1 MLIPGAVCRPLYLC
15 LGARGVC
22 EGSGL
27 ALLPTAIHTGLPH
40 HLPPEPGCGGTAS
53 TPLLLEGLGPAGHQG
68 GAVEGDHRLARL
80 QSRPRAL
87 AAPPA
92 SLGL

>member
-1 MLIPGAVCRPLYLC
+1 MLVPGAVCRPLYLY
-15 LGARGVC
+15 LGARGMC
-22 EGSGL
+22 GGSGL

-53 TPLLLEGLGPAGHQG
+53 PALSLEGLGPAGHQG
-68 GAVEGDHRLARL
+68 GAVEGDHRLAGL
-80 QSRPRAL
+80 QGRPRPL
-87 AAPPA
+87 VAPPA